1 MARSVACHLSVLR
14 VWLPHLHVSWLGG
27 DVDGLPR
34 AVLLDRILSLL
45 LTRAAPG
52 LRPPHP
58 SHRLAPRHPALP
70 TEPTAGVSSL
80 RLSQPAV
87 SSSSSCCPP
96 VSGVTALRTGRADV
110 VRPSVGVQRV
120 CHRLSISHVSQPVA
134 SVAHRLP
141 GGGLRVCIR
150 VCYPAARH
158 SPVLPATLQRATATA
173 QPSPAPSFRSRSR
186 RSSFRARTWRA
197 LRGPLFSAPI

>member
-87 SSSSSCCPP
+87 SSSSSSSSSSCCPP
-96 VSGVTALRTGRADV
+96 VSGVTALRTGRAGV

-150 VCYPAARH
+150 VCYPTARH
-158 SPVLPATLQRATATA
+158 
-173 QPSPAPSFRSRSR
+173 SPAPSFRSRSR
-186 RSSFRARTWRA
+186 RRRRQLLQSAHVEGVAGSSFFCAD
-197 LRGPLFSAPI
+197 LI